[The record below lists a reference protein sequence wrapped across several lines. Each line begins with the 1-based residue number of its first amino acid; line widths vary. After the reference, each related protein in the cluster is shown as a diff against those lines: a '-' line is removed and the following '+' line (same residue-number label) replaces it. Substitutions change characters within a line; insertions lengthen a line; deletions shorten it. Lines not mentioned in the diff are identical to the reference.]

1 MGDPRTN
8 SQSLGVI
15 IVAAGSSTRM
25 DGGDKQFA
33 DLNGEPVLGHS
44 LRVFARCR
52 HVAGIALVLSSDNL
66 DRGRRLVSD
75 AGLDDLVICVQG
87 GERRQD
93 SARIGLEALKSSV
106 AETEFIAVH
115 DGARPFVDDSMIE
128 RGLATARV
136 TGAAVAGVAVKDTIK
151 ACGSNR
157 VVTKTLDRR
166 GLWAIQ
172 TPQIFRTDVLSAAYE
187 TVTAEVTDDAAMVEV
202 GGGLV
207 AVFDGHPENI
217 KITTPDDLLVAG
229 LIASRRQGVEPST
242 GEQRWGT
249 GFDGHRFVSGGPLR
263 LGGVDVPFDR
273 HLEGHSDGD
282 VLLHALSSSILGAAS
297 LGDLGSVFPS
307 SDQQLAGI
315 DSGVILA
322 RCVEMARSGGW
333 AVTHLDATI
342 VAQRPKLADHLR
354 DMAMQIATTANIPLT
369 SVNIKVTS
377 TDGVGA
383 IGAGEGIAAQA
394 IATLSRRAS

>member
-25 DGGDKQFA
+25 GGGDKQFA

-151 ACGSNR
+151 ACGPNR

-172 TPQIFRTDVLSAAYE
+172 TPQIFRTGVLSAAYE
-187 TVTAEVTDDAAMVEV
+187 TVTAEVTDDAAMVEL

-249 GFDGHRFVSGGPLR
+249 GFDGHRFVSDGPLR

-342 VAQRPKLADHLR
+342 VAQRPKLAGHLR

>member
-66 DRGRRLVSD
+66 DPGRRLVSD

-151 ACGSNR
+151 ACGPNR

-172 TPQIFRTDVLSAAYE
+172 TPQIFRTGVLSAAYE
-187 TVTAEVTDDAAMVEV
+187 TVTAEVTDDAAMVEL

-217 KITTPDDLLVAG
+217 KITTPDDLLVAR

-249 GFDGHRFVSGGPLR
+249 GFDGHRFVSDGPLR

-273 HLEGHSDGD
+273 HLDGHSDGD

-315 DSGVILA
+315 DSGVILE

-342 VAQRPKLADHLR
+342 VAQRPKLAGHLR

-369 SVNIKVTS
+369 AVNIKVTS
-377 TDGVGA
+377 TDGVGS

>member
-1 MGDPRTN
+1 M
-8 SQSLGVI
+8 
-15 IVAAGSSTRM
+15 
-25 DGGDKQFA
+25 
-33 DLNGEPVLGHS
+33 
-44 LRVFARCR
+44 
-52 HVAGIALVLSSDNL
+52 
-66 DRGRRLVSD
+66 
-75 AGLDDLVICVQG
+75 
-87 GERRQD
+87 
-93 SARIGLEALKSSV
+93 
-106 AETEFIAVH
+106 
-115 DGARPFVDDSMIE
+115 
-128 RGLATARV
+128 AT
-136 TGAAVAGVAVKDTIK
+136 G
-151 ACGSNR
+151 
-157 VVTKTLDRR
+157 
-166 GLWAIQ
+166 
-172 TPQIFRTDVLSAAYE
+172 
-187 TVTAEVTDDAAMVEV
+187 
-202 GGGLV
+202 
-207 AVFDGHPENI
+207 
-217 KITTPDDLLVAG
+217 
-229 LIASRRQGVEPST
+229 
-242 GEQRWGT
+242 
-249 GFDGHRFVSGGPLR
+249 FVSGGPLR

-342 VAQRPKLADHLR
+342 VAQRPKLAGHLR

>member
-1 MGDPRTN
+1 MDDTHANTP
-8 SQSLGVI
+8 SLGVI

-25 DGGDKQFA
+25 GGGDKQFA

-52 HVAGIALVLSSDNL
+52 HVAGIALVLSSDNQ

-93 SARIGLEALKSSV
+93 SARIGLGALKSSV

-151 ACGSNR
+151 ACGTNR

-172 TPQIFRTDVLSAAYE
+172 TPQIFRTGVLSAAYE
-187 TVTAEVTDDAAMVEV
+187 TVTAEVTDDAAMVEL

-307 SDQQLAGI
+307 SDQLLAGI

-322 RCVEMARSGGW
+322 RCVDMARSGGW

-342 VAQRPKLADHLR
+342 VAQRPKLAGHLR
-354 DMAMQIATTANIPLT
+354 DMANQIAKTANIPLT
-369 SVNIKVTS
+369 AVNIKVTS
-377 TDGVGA
+377 TDEVGA

-394 IATLSRRAS
+394 IATLSRRAY

>member
-25 DGGDKQFA
+25 GGGDKQFA

-151 ACGSNR
+151 ACGPNR

-172 TPQIFRTDVLSAAYE
+172 TPQIFRTGVLSAAYE
-187 TVTAEVTDDAAMVEV
+187 TVTAEVTDDAAMVEL

-342 VAQRPKLADHLR
+342 VAQRPKLAGHLR

>member
-25 DGGDKQFA
+25 GGGDKQFA

-93 SARIGLEALKSSV
+93 SARIGLGALKSSV

-172 TPQIFRTDVLSAAYE
+172 TPQIFRTGVLSAAYE

-342 VAQRPKLADHLR
+342 VAQRPKLAGHLR

>member
-1 MGDPRTN
+1 MG
-8 SQSLGVI
+8 
-15 IVAAGSSTRM
+15 
-25 DGGDKQFA
+25 GGDKQFA
-33 DLNGEPVLGHS
+33 DLNGGPVLGYS
-44 LRVFARCR
+44 LKVFAGCR
-52 HVAGIALVLSSDNL
+52 HVSGIALVLSSDNL
-66 DRGRRLVSD
+66 ERGRTLVSE
-75 AGLDDLVICVQG
+75 AGMDDVVVCVQG

-93 SARIGLEALKSSV
+93 SARIGLETLRSS
-106 AETEFIAVH
+106 APDSEFIAVH
-115 DGARPFVDDSMIE
+115 DGARPFVDEPMIE
-128 RGLATARV
+128 RGLAAARV
-136 TGAAVAGVAVKDTIK
+136 TGAAVAAVPVKDTIK
-151 ACGSNR
+151 ASGPDR
-157 VVTKTLDRR
+157 VVTKTLDRS

-172 TPQIFRTDVLSAAYE
+172 TPQVFRADILSEAYE
-187 TVTAEVTDDAAMVEV
+187 SVAADVTDDASMVEQA
-202 GGGLV
+202 GGLV

-229 LIASRRQGVEPST
+229 LIASRRQGVDPST

-249 GFDGHRFVSGGPLR
+249 GFDGHKLVAGGPLR

-307 SDQQLAGI
+307 SDQKLAGI

-322 RCVEMARSGGW
+322 ECVRLALANGW
-333 AVTHLDATI
+333 VVTHLDATI
-342 VAQRPKLADHLR
+342 VAQRPKLAGHLGE
-354 DMAMQIATTANIPLT
+354 MANHVAAIAEIPLS

-394 IATLSRRAS
+394 IATLSRRP

>member
-1 MGDPRTN
+1 MDDAHANTPP
-8 SQSLGVI
+8 LGVI

-33 DLNGEPVLGHS
+33 DLNGEPVLGYS

-75 AGLDDLVICVQG
+75 SGLDDLVICVQG

-93 SARIGLEALKSSV
+93 SARIGLGALKSSV

-151 ACGSNR
+151 ASGSNR

-172 TPQIFRTDVLSAAYE
+172 TPQIFRTGVLSAAYE
-187 TVTAEVTDDAAMVEV
+187 TVTAEVTDDAAMVEL

-217 KITTPDDLLVAG
+217 KITTSDDLLVAG

-249 GFDGHRFVSGGPLR
+249 GFDGHRLVSGGPLR

-315 DSGVILA
+315 DSGEIVA
-322 RCVEMARSGGW
+322 RCIEMARSGGW

-342 VAQRPKLADHLR
+342 VAQRPKLAGHLR
-354 DMAMQIATTANIPLT
+354 DMAMQIAKTANIPLT
-369 SVNIKVTS
+369 AVNIKVTS
-377 TDGVGA
+377 TDEVGA

-394 IATLSRRAS
+394 IATLSRRAL